1 MANILTNLL
10 DNQDLTPILA
20 TEKNKLSS
28 LQGESIISVEKIVI
42 KTDLILKKE
51 GSTFYIQEEKIDL
64 EQMNVL
70 DLLIF
75 LKKKGIKTAF
85 INNTDYWYYPALC
98 LLDFCNKETYEDSLQ
113 SSPKYLTEYRY
124 FKNLSITP
132 LDTVKVNIERIFSTN
147 IHEKLPFRVADD
159 LLVVERGFNQFT
171 RIIYSIQTNEFTL
184 KLGNKFSSEK
194 IETVSRYLEERND

>member
-51 GSTFYIQEEKIDL
+51 GSTFYIQEEKINL

-98 LLDFCNKETYEDSLQ
+98 ILDFCNKETYEDSLQ
-113 SSPKYLTEYRY
+113 SSPKHLTEYRY

-147 IHEKLPFRVADD
+147 VHEKLPFRVADD